1 MSVAKNSDKKINYD
15 GYLTLLC
22 GLIFIVLNLILLSG
36 KMPSYY
42 KGILGFVGIN
52 IILAVS
58 LNLIN
63 GIAGQFS
70 LGHAGF
76 MAVGAYVSALI
87 SIHLNWPLLVAI
99 TIGAIAAAFLGILI
113 GLPTLRLKGD
123 YLAIATLG
131 LGEIL
136 RVVLLNLEITKGP
149 RGLTGIPRTTSVFL
163 IEIVA
168 FLTIVFTV
176 NLMRSTHGRS
186 LLSIREDEIASEAMG
201 INTTFYKVFAFAVG
215 AFFAGLAGGL
225 FSHVMGYIAPK
236 NFDFMRS
243 IEILVMVV
251 LGGLGSITGSVVA
264 TIVLT
269 ILPEVLRRFS
279 EYRMVL
285 YSAMLIAIM
294 LFRPQGLM
302 GTRELE
308 VGRVLEFFKVG
319 GGRDAKK

>member
-1 MSVAKNSDKKINYD
+1 MAQQSKEKINWD
-15 GYLTLLC
+15 GYLTLA
-22 GLIFIVLNLILLSG
+22 GAILLVLVNVLLISG
-36 KMPSYY
+36 KMPAYY
-42 KGILGFVGIN
+42 RGILGFVGIN

-63 GIAGQFS
+63 GITGQFS

-87 SIHLNWPLLVAI
+87 SIHLKWPLYLALI
-99 TIGAIAAAFLGILI
+99 CGGLAAAFLGIVI

-131 LGEIL
+131 MGEII
-136 RVVLLNLEITKGP
+136 RVVLLNLDITKGA
-149 RGLTGIPRTTSVFL
+149 RGLTGIPRTTSIYLVEL
-163 IEIVA
+163 VA
-168 FLTIVFTV
+168 FITIIFMV
-176 NLMRSTHGRS
+176 NLMRSTHGRA
-186 LLSIREDEIASEAMG
+186 LLSIREDEIAAEAMG
-201 INTTFYKVFAFAVG
+201 INVTYYKVFAFAAG
-215 AFFAGLAGGL
+215 AFFAGVAGGL
-225 FSHVMGYIAPK
+225 FAHLMGYIAPK

-251 LGGLGSITGSVVA
+251 LGGLGSITGSVIA

-269 ILPEVLRRFS
+269 ILPEALRGFA

-285 YSAMLIAIM
+285 YSALLIVIM

-302 GTRELE
+302 GTRELQIKE
-308 VGRVLEFFKVG
+308 VRKIFSG
-319 GGRDAKK
+319 GGDKDARD